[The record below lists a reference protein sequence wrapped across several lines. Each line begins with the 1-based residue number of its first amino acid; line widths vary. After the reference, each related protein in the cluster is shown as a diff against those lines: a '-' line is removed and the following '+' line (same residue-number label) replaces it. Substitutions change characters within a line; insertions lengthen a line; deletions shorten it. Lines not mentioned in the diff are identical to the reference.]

1 MKKIISSLG
10 TAVTSLL
17 AYAITA
23 ATAFAATGLN
33 GSDPTGYKVGI
44 FLSAIIKFID
54 QILIPLIL
62 GLAFLMF
69 VWGVFK
75 FFILGGSDEEA
86 QAKGKSLMLYA
97 VAGFVLILSFYGI
110 VSVLTN
116 GLGFGG
122 NGTLDGAGGITTGFS
137 ADNVTTGGHGN

>member
-1 MKKIISSLG
+1 MKQVLSA
-10 TAVTSLL
+10 AVTAGTMFVLPFVSSAASL
-17 AYAITA
+17 AD
-23 ATAFAATGLN
+23 
-33 GSDPTGYKVGI
+33 GSGEAGAVGN
-44 FLSAIIKFID
+44 FLGNFLGFID
-54 QILIPLIL
+54 KVLLPLIL

-86 QAKGKSLMLYA
+86 QQKGKSLMLYA

-122 NGTLDGAGGITTGFS
+122 ESVDAPRVPTTI
-137 ADNVTTGGHGN
+137 

>member
-1 MKKIISSLG
+1 MKKVLSATLT
-10 TAVTSLL
+10 TATLFILPLVSL
-17 AYAITA
+17 AYDGGGSGGSGNSGTIANGGTGA
-23 ATAFAATGLN
+23 GVAT
-33 GSDPTGYKVGI
+33 
-44 FLSAIIKFID
+44 FLDNVLGFID
-54 QILIPLIL
+54 KVLLPVVL

-97 VAGFVLILSFYGI
+97 IAGFVLILSFYGI

-116 GLGFGG
+116 GIGFGG
-122 NGTLDGAGGITTGFS
+122 KSASDLNRPSVPTGS
-137 ADNVTTGGHGN
+137 N

>member
-1 MKKIISSLG
+1 MKKTILSLFSTTLVLALPLLVSAAGGFADTDGDSGGKIG
-10 TAVTSLL
+10 T
-17 AYAITA
+17 
-23 ATAFAATGLN
+23 FFN
-33 GSDPTGYKVGI
+33 G
-44 FLSAIIKFID
+44 
-54 QILIPLIL
+54 IL
-62 GLAFLMF
+62 GFINQVLLPVILGIAFLMF

-86 QAKGKSLMLYA
+86 QQKGKSLMLYA

-122 NGTLDGAGGITTGFS
+122 ESVDAPRVPTTI
-137 ADNVTTGGHGN
+137 

>member
-1 MKKIISSLG
+1 MKKI
-10 TAVTSLL
+10 TTYFAAVTTLFVLTSQSASAQYTGL
-17 AYAITA
+17 AGSD
-23 ATAFAATGLN
+23 ATGAGMGTFFKGVLN
-33 GSDPTGYKVGI
+33 
-44 FLSAIIKFID
+44 FID
-54 QILIPLIL
+54 NILLPLIL

-86 QAKGKSLMLYA
+86 QQKGRSLMLYA

-116 GLGFGG
+116 GLGFG
-122 NGTLDGAGGITTGFS
+122 NQHTLPGAQEVKTGFQ
-137 ADNVTTGGHGN
+137 VKK